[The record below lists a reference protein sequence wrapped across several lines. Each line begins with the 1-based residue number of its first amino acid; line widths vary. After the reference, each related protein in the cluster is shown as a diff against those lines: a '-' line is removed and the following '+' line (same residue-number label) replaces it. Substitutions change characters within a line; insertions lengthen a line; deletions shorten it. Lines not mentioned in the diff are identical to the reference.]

1 MVLCRFFLQGSCRF
15 GTKCNNEHLDIKQL
29 VKTDLEAAINGKQWP
44 ISCFGPF
51 KDKPSVPSFIEDQS
65 FEEIRWSCY
74 EAKQKNCVDQYVQ
87 QFTKEA
93 MEANNKTKAMLQL
106 SPAILDV
113 ICRLYDTPVDGA
125 NTGLTKNNVNNPF
138 GMGGNVINDATSSIF
153 NKPNNNTFGS
163 GFGNNAAS
171 NSSGSVFGG
180 STTTPAPGIFG
191 GGGGFG
197 SQTQQTSIFSQQAQ
211 KPTSLFGGGG
221 TQNSLFG
228 QAQSNPTVVGGIFS
242 QTGQTSNLFPQNVHQ
257 QQQTQLSANAGLF
270 GQQGQQTQ
278 MNAGGGLF
286 AQQGQVQS
294 STGANLFS
302 QNIQQQQP
310 NSGNI
315 FAQTMQSQQT
325 QPISGF
331 SSFQVN
337 KPNQTTSVFGQ
348 QQNAFGQ
355 QNANM
360 FSNMNTN
367 PSGNNANNL
376 FAQALNSVDTSG
388 VFKNSNSATIPAQ
401 NIFAQTVQQQQQ
413 QQQQMPTNM
422 FAQSSQSSTAMQPPN
437 GFFQQN
443 MQSQQ
448 MPNQQNLFAQ
458 TMGGNNTGLLQS
470 PVISSSVYSKLED
483 LSPEDIE
490 AFKAETFTPG
500 RIPNVP
506 PPRELIN

>member
-1 MVLCRFFLQGSCRF
+1 MLNFIYILR
-15 GTKCNNEHLDIKQL
+15 QL